1 MLVLALTLSLTAAP
15 EEVGPSRLA
24 WDPRIDIPVT
34 ATLAAGWLVSE
45 FAVKKQLAPAAC
57 RWCETNAFDT
67 WVRSAFNP
75 GLVPSES
82 GISAPARVSDV
93 LAFGVVPF
101 GMLGLDALLAWRD
114 GVFADA
120 FWIDALLILEATMVA
135 QVLNQ
140 IVKFSVGRARPY
152 TVGAS
157 AELLAGAH
165 DPADHH
171 VSFFSGH
178 ATWTFALA
186 TATATVVGLRG
197 YRSAWVAW
205 LVGVPLAVSTAF
217 LRVAAD
223 KHWTTDVLLGA
234 VVGSTA
240 GILIPG
246 LLHRRVGPLE
256 VQVSAMP
263 NGVAVAGRFD

>member
-1 MLVLALTLSLTAAP
+1 MLALALTLSLAAAP
-15 EEVGPSRLA
+15 EEAGPYRLA
-24 WDPRIDIPVT
+24 WDPRIDLPVT
-34 ATLAAGWLVSE
+34 ATLGAGWLLSE
-45 FAVKKQLAPAAC
+45 FVFKKQLAPAAC
-57 RWCETNAFDT
+57 RWCEPNAFDT
-67 WVRSAFNP
+67 GVRSAFNP

-82 GISAPARVSDV
+82 GVTAPACVSDV
-93 LAFGVVPF
+93 LAFAGIPVA
-101 GMLGLDALLAWRD
+101 MLGLDALLSWRD
-114 GVFADA
+114 GVFVEA
-120 FWIDALLILEATMVA
+120 FWVDAVLILEAAMVA

-140 IVKFSVGRARPY
+140 VVKFSVARARPY
-152 TVGAS
+152 AVGAS
-157 AELLAGAH
+157 PELLAGAH
-165 DPADHH
+165 DPADHNL
-171 VSFFSGH
+171 SFFSGH

-197 YRSAWVAW
+197 YRHAWVAW
-205 LVGVPLAVSTAF
+205 LVGVPLAATTAI

-234 VVGSTA
+234 IVGSAA

-246 LLHRRVGPLE
+246 LLHRRVGPLD